1 MRVTAKHLLWPA
13 LGVCLLFALYRSYPV
28 LLFKVMEW
36 QKQFNQQLSGSLT
49 ALSGQSQK
57 AGLTLLV
64 ISFLYGVFHAVGPGH
79 GKFILTGYLSLEKT
93 KLTQAIKI
101 SLLSSLAQGVV
112 AVVLV
117 SVIVVAFT
125 LSRSYFN
132 LTLKWVERGSFA
144 IMILFGLYW
153 CRQALNA
160 LGKASCSRRQRM
172 PKIKRLVKTDLQN
185 FQQIRP
191 LVTRQNYTETS
202 HEHSEHC
209 GCGHRHM
216 PSSEQMQ
223 TATDWKAQLMIIFSI
238 GARPCSGAI
247 LVLFLAYTLDLYFWG
262 VASALVMAV
271 GTGLTLSL
279 FAGLVLLARTKALSL
294 SRWYIS
300 GRTSEKWTFGLKIL
314 VGAALILL
322 GIILLH
328 GTFIESG
335 GGTGLL
341 KR

>member
-1 MRVTAKHLLWPA
+1 
-13 LGVCLLFALYRSYPV
+13 
-28 LLFKVMEW
+28 
-36 QKQFNQQLSGSLT
+36 
-49 ALSGQSQK
+49 
-57 AGLTLLV
+57 
-64 ISFLYGVFHAVGPGH
+64 
-79 GKFILTGYLSLEKT
+79 
-93 KLTQAIKI
+93 
-101 SLLSSLAQGVV
+101 
-112 AVVLV
+112 
-117 SVIVVAFT
+117 
-125 LSRSYFN
+125 
-132 LTLKWVERGSFA
+132 
-144 IMILFGLYW
+144 
-153 CRQALNA
+153 
-160 LGKASCSRRQRM
+160 
-172 PKIKRLVKTDLQN
+172 
-185 FQQIRP
+185 
-191 LVTRQNYTETS
+191 
-202 HEHSEHC
+202 
-209 GCGHRHM
+209 
-216 PSSEQMQ
+216 
-223 TATDWKAQLMIIFSI
+223 MIIFSI

-335 GGTGLL
+335 GGPGLL